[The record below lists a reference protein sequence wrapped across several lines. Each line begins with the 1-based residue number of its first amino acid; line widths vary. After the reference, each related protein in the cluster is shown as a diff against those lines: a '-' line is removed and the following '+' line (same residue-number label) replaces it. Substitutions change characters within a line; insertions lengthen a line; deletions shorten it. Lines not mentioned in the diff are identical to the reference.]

1 MDGGSRV
8 NVKAEKVYVTTFR
21 TLPLYCFR
29 AILKKIA
36 HMSRTERMY
45 LCGFVALCVRM
56 SVAGANKGEGRHIK
70 LCKQNTAML
79 IVLRE
84 N

>member
-1 MDGGSRV
+1 
-8 NVKAEKVYVTTFR
+8 
-21 TLPLYCFR
+21 
-29 AILKKIA
+29 
-36 HMSRTERMY
+36 MY

-56 SVAGANKGEGRHIK
+56 SVAGAKKVEGRHIK
-70 LCKQNTAML
+70 FSKQNTSML